1 MPDTSLDVLTI
12 GNAIVDVFA
21 NVDNEF
27 LVRHGLIKSSMRLI
41 EETEGHQL
49 YDLIGPTVQ
58 ISGGAA
64 ANTAAGVASFGGR
77 AAFIGKVRDDQL
89 GQTFSHDI
97 RAQGVL
103 FDAEPSRTG
112 PATARSI
119 ILVTP
124 DGERTMNTYL
134 GASLRLGPDDIGNQ
148 TVEAAKI
155 TYLEGYL
162 WDPPQ
167 AKRAF
172 LKAAGIARK
181 AGRKVS
187 LTLSDALCVDR
198 HRASFL
204 ELIAGNIDILFANE
218 SEIKAL
224 YQLPTFDAAMQ
235 RARQDIGL
243 AVLTRSAAGSVI
255 VSGEEFHVVEAKKI
269 ETLTDATGAG
279 DLFAAGF
286 LHGLTQDKPLTQCA
300 RLGSLAAA
308 EVISHVGARP
318 RTSLA
323 GLAREAGELPA
334 TDETAP
340 R

>member
-1 MPDTSLDVLTI
+1 MPDPSIDVLTI

-21 NVDNEF
+21 SVENEF
-27 LVRHGLIKSSMRLI
+27 LLRHGLVKSSMRLI
-41 EETEGHQL
+41 DETQSRHL

-77 AAFIGKVRDDQL
+77 AAFIGKVRNDQL
-89 GQTFSHDI
+89 GRAFSHDI

-103 FDAEPSRTG
+103 FDARPSRAG

-134 GASLRLGPDDIGNQ
+134 GASLLLGPADIKER

-162 WDPPQ
+162 WDPPE

-172 LKAAGIARK
+172 LKAAQLARR
-181 AGRKVS
+181 AGRRVA

-204 ELIAGNIDILFANE
+204 KLIAGNVDILFANE
-218 SEIKAL
+218 SEIKSL
-224 YQLPTFDAAMQ
+224 YELSTFDAAMQ
-235 RARQDIGL
+235 RARREVDL

-255 VSGEEFHVVEAKKI
+255 VSRDEFHVVEAKKI
-269 ETLTDATGAG
+269 EKLTDATGAG
-279 DLFAAGF
+279 DLYAAGF
-286 LHGLTQDKPLTQCA
+286 LHGLTQGKPLADCA

-318 RTSLA
+318 QTSLA
-323 GLAREAGELPA
+323 RLAREAGEL
-334 TDETAP
+334 
-340 R
+340 